1 MADAPV
7 KPATSRVIEAYGAGG
22 FRVDGESL
30 RGSVLVLP
38 DGVVPWPV
46 TDLSAATIETL
57 QPVIDRRGAVEILLI
72 GCGPRF
78 LMLEPALKRAL
89 GDAGLAVDAMDTG
102 AACRTYKVL
111 RAEERRVA
119 AALIAV
125 G

>member
-22 FRVDGESL
+22 FRVDGESH
-30 RGSVLVLP
+30 RGSVLILP

-46 TDLSAATIETL
+46 VDLAAATIETL
-57 QPVIDRRGAVEILLI
+57 QPVIDRRGTVEILLI
-72 GCGPRF
+72 GCGRHF
-78 LMLEPALKRAL
+78 LMLPPALKRAL

-102 AACRTYKVL
+102 AACRTYNVL